1 MSVYISQIEKRR
13 QLEQS
18 QLADALDLGAQRLGF
33 RRKKRVVPQDDK
45 SALRQILDALNI
57 TDYDLPEN
65 NFEAINP
72 EELLADILRPRGIM
86 MRRIRL
92 TGEWWRES
100 VSPLLGYTKDGRLVA
115 LTPTG
120 FRIGY
125 HFRNHDGAIINVGKK
140 EMEKYL
146 KPTAITFTKPLPL
159 RALGV
164 KDLLQFAWSVVSGPN
179 AVMLCL
185 AALVVVLLGMFT
197 PMANKL
203 IFDTVIPTGDAS
215 DLLPITGLLLGATVG
230 TLLLTLTRNLYIA
243 RVQHIVD
250 LHTQNA
256 IMARTFLL
264 SPSFFSKHASGELT
278 AKLNNIATLCSMI
291 NETIIGA
298 GLSAV
303 LSLIYLMQLWIYGK
317 QLLFPAFGILFILSL
332 IIWLVYRR
340 TARIQGLYTE
350 KAAQLSGLEYNMFTG
365 IQKIKLTGSENRAF
379 TRWLNNYTD
388 QARLLYNPAFAGR
401 FYPALTAFIGIG
413 GMMLI
418 YKFTLDNAISPSDY
432 IAFSSAFGMMTA
444 AMGQMN
450 AVIPSLAKVRPLL
463 ESVRPILE
471 AVPEMEAKAPQVEDL
486 FGGIEVSGLSF
497 RYPEDNNLSNSLSP
511 SSASRNVSSPLVID
525 NLSLK
530 IEPGEY
536 VGIVGRSGSGKST
549 LMRLLLGFEHPL
561 SGGIYYDN
569 YDLAKV
575 DKTSL
580 RRKIGC
586 CLQSGSLFTGDL
598 LHNITITAPWATE
611 DDVWEALRMA
621 SLDEDVR
628 RMPMGLHT
636 IVSEGGG
643 GFSGGQKQRI
653 LIARAL
659 ISKPSIIFF
668 DEATSA
674 LDNISQKQVSQNLD
688 ALHCTRVVI
697 AQRLSTIRH
706 CDRIIVLDKGHI
718 AEEGNYEELMK
729 KKGLFYEMTM
739 RQL

>member
-1 MSVYISQIEKRR
+1 MAIYIKQINKRR
-13 QLEQS
+13 QLEKTL
-18 QLADALDLGAQRLGF
+18 LAEALERGAQRLGF
-33 RRKKRVVPQDDK
+33 LRKKRAIPQTNQ
-45 SALRQILDALNI
+45 SALRQLLDALDI
-57 TDYDLPEN
+57 KDYELEESD
-65 NFEAINP
+65 IVSP
-72 EELLADILRPRGIM
+72 EEQLTGILRPRGIL

-92 TGEWWRES
+92 TGTWWREC
-100 VSPLLGYTKDGRLVA
+100 VGPLLGYAKDGQLLA
-115 LTPTG
+115 LTPTSSG
-120 FRIGY
+120 LGYQYRDRNGLIRTIGQ
-125 HFRNHDGAIINVGKK
+125 K
-140 EMEKYL
+140 EMEQEL
-146 KPTAITFTKPLPL
+146 KPTALTFTKPLPL
-159 RALGV
+159 RALDI
-164 KDLLQFAWSVVSGPN
+164 KDLVSFAWSVVSGPN
-179 AVMLCL
+179 TLLLCL
-185 AALVVVLLGMFT
+185 AALVVVLLSMFT

-230 TLLLTLTRNLYIA
+230 TILLTLTRNLYIT

-250 LHTQNA
+250 LHTQNS

-264 SPSFFSKHASGELT
+264 SPTFFSRHASGELS
-278 AKLNNIATLCSMI
+278 AKINNVSILSGMI

-317 QLLFPAFGILFILSL
+317 NLLFPALGVLSL
-332 IIWLVYRR
+332 QVLVLVLVYRR
-340 TARIQGLYTE
+340 TVRIQGMYTE
-350 KAAQLSGLEYNMFTG
+350 KATKLSGLEYNMFAG

-379 TRWLNNYTD
+379 ARWLDFYTD
-388 QARLLYNPAFAGR
+388 QARLLYNPAFISR
-401 FYPALTAFIGIG
+401 MYTALTAFLGIG
-413 GMMLI
+413 GTMLI
-418 YKFTLDNAISPSDY
+418 FWSTLANDVAPSDY

-444 AMGQMN
+444 AMTEMKN
-450 AVIPSLAKVRPLL
+450 VVPSLARIKPLL
-463 ESVRPILE
+463 KSVEPILK
-471 AVPEMEAKAPQVEDL
+471 AVPEMQAKAPQVEDL

-497 RYPEDNNLSNSLSP
+497 RYEMDG
-511 SSASRNVSSPLVID
+511 PLVLD
-525 NLSLK
+525 NLSLH

-549 LMRLLLGFEHPL
+549 LMRLLLGFEQPL

-586 CLQSGSLFTGDL
+586 CLQSGNLFTGDL
-598 LHNITITAPWATE
+598 FQNITITAPWATHE
-611 DDVWEALRMA
+611 DAWEALRMA

-628 RMPMGLHT
+628 RMPMGLNT
-636 IVSEGGG
+636 LVSENGS

-659 ISKPSIIFF
+659 ISKPDIIFF

-674 LDNISQKQVSQNLD
+674 LDNISQKQVSDNLD
-688 ALHCTRVVI
+688 KLHCTRVVI

-706 CDRIIVLDKGHI
+706 CDRIVVLDKGKI
-718 AEEGNYEELMK
+718 AEQGTYEELMAQ
-729 KKGLFYEMTM
+729 KGLFYELSL